1 MKVYVSNFWSP
12 KKGNSQAE
20 YEDAH
25 YPPHPS
31 TDVSGARLRFAV
43 ADGAT
48 EGSFSRQWAERLTEA
63 YCRASSTEPQRVYE
77 RALNRWQRWLGEYMD
92 SRAQAGRPLL
102 WFEEA
107 KLNQGAFSTLLG
119 VSFRSQPR
127 KASHEGRWSAVAVGD
142 SCLFQL
148 RDERVL
154 RAFPI
159 EDSGDFGIVPDLV
172 TTRSNGQE
180 MIAHSARKVWGP
192 WQSGDTFFLATDAL
206 SCWFLSSRERGD
218 EPWKILR
225 DLNTEAQP
233 PFEEWMAGLREE
245 GVVRND
251 DVTLTRIDIL

>member
-1 MKVYVSNFWSP
+1 
-12 KKGNSQAE
+12 
-20 YEDAH
+20 
-25 YPPHPS
+25 
-31 TDVSGARLRFAV
+31 
-43 ADGAT
+43 
-48 EGSFSRQWAERLTEA
+48 
-63 YCRASSTEPQRVYE
+63 
-77 RALNRWQRWLGEYMD
+77 MD

-107 KLNQGAFSTLLG
+107 KLNQGAFATLLG
-119 VSFRSQPR
+119 VSFRSHPR
-127 KASHEGRWSAVAVGD
+127 KASHEGRWSAVAIGD
-142 SCLFQL
+142 TCLFQL

-180 MIAHSARKVWGP
+180 MIAHSARKAWGP

-206 SCWFLSSRERGD
+206 SCWFLSSYERGD

-233 PFEEWMAGLREE
+233 PFEEWMASLRKE

-251 DVTLTRIDIL
+251 DVTLTRIDVL